1 MLVRNLVRISGL
13 YFPSFYYYL
22 FQVALL
28 LLLAWSNAVIIVDGY
43 GGQCSL
49 NPTLD
54 PRLHSVSILEF
65 GAVGDGKTLNT
76 IPFQNVVFYLKC
88 YYYWISGNNGTINGM
103 GSVWWEWFTLHTL
116 NHIRPHLIELVESD
130 YVVVSNLTILN
141 PRHTQYTMF
150 IAGIYVHIQNVSI
163 SALAESPFTVG
174 IVPDSSNNV
183 CIEDCI
189 VAMGHDAISLKSGWD
204 EYGVAYGRP
213 TENVHIRRVTLSAFS
228 GSTLAFGSEMS
239 GGLSNVF
246 MEHSHVLDS
255 DKGVQF
261 RTTRGRGGYMKE
273 IVISD
278 IQMDNVYV
286 AIAATGHCSSHPN
299 DKFDPNALPHLDF
312 ITLKGVI
319 GRNITVAGS
328 FAGIEE
334 SPFTNICLSNI
345 TLSIN
350 SISSAWECSNVL
362 GSSNFVNPEPG
373 PELRNP
379 TNSSL
384 SCFYLLSTSGRKA
397 SAL

>member
-1 MLVRNLVRISGL
+1 
-13 YFPSFYYYL
+13 
-22 FQVALL
+22 
-28 LLLAWSNAVIIVDGY
+28 
-43 GGQCSL
+43 
-49 NPTLD
+49 
-54 PRLHSVSILEF
+54 
-65 GAVGDGKTLNT
+65 
-76 IPFQNVVFYLKC
+76 
-88 YYYWISGNNGTINGM
+88 NNGTINGM

-141 PRHTQYTMF
+141 PRHTQYT
-150 IAGIYVHIQNVSI
+150 IYVHIQNVSI

-397 SAL
+397 SALGSSGSGVMLLLVLVQ